1 MNVTKRFGKDFE
13 VIILEEGVRTDDLC
27 VVFEDWGGDRIYLS
41 FETLH
46 EIAAWVDEQ
55 TGTVPAPT
63 LREIAAWVD
72 EQTGT
77 VRGPSV
83 EVATAPLVAELSA
96 ARGHGESLDREIERL
111 RAELDAVRE
120 QAERLDKEN
129 WRLRDELD
137 AADRQIEEYD
147 DAAREMSL
155 CD

>member
-55 TGTVPAPT
+55 TGTV
-63 LREIAAWVD
+63 
-72 EQTGT
+72 
-77 VRGPSV
+77 RGPSV
-83 EVATAPLVAELSA
+83 EVATAPLVAELDA
-96 ARGHGESLDREIERL
+96 ARRHGESLDREIERL
-111 RAELDAVRE
+111 RDV
-120 QAERLDKEN
+120 
-129 WRLRDELD
+129 LD
-137 AADRQIEEYD
+137 AANSQIEEYD